1 MSTYRFDRLL
11 SPRSVALVGASARPN
26 AFGAAILR
34 NLREAGFAGP
44 IWPVNP
50 RHDHVDGVQAFADLA
65 DLPEPADL
73 VVIVTPPETVP
84 EVVAAAGRRGCGAAV
99 IITTGLGSGPGSLAE
114 AARAAARRHSL
125 RLVGPDS
132 MGLAVP
138 RAALNAS
145 LLARAPLPGDLAL
158 ISQSRTVAAGIVA
171 WAQARGTGFSGI
183 VSLGN
188 AIDVD
193 IADCLDHFATD
204 LRTRAILLSIDSVS
218 DAPKFVSAAR
228 AAARAK
234 PVVVLRSGRHDAAR
248 AADGRQATPQASPQA
263 SHTGITHTGIL
274 ARTDAVY
281 DAAFRRAG
289 LLRVQDLDEMFSVV
303 ETLGRQRPFPG
314 RRLAILANGRGVGA
328 IAVDR
333 LIDLGGTLAG
343 LSEETRGRLA
353 AALPGT
359 NPAAWRNPVDIGAD
373 ADGPRYAAALEA
385 LIADRDNDAVLVIN
399 VPTALSGGEAVASA
413 IVEAVKTGRK
423 GSFRARPVFA
433 VTVGDE
439 AAGEILSQ
447 AGIPRF
453 ATDADAV
460 EGFTHLVR
468 YREAQDDLTTTPAML
483 PADLVPDPGAARMIV
498 DHVLA
503 EGRTWLDPREM
514 ADLLAAY
521 GIPAQPV
528 TLAADADAA
537 AEAAWPIIAAGG
549 TVALKLVSPDVVHK
563 SDVGGVRLGLS
574 SEAAVREAAAEMRA
588 RVARERPAIRVTG
601 FVVQA
606 MLRRTQAREL
616 IAGLADDPVF
626 GPVVVFGRGGTAVEV
641 IDDRA
646 LALPPLDRRLA
657 ADLIGRTRVARRLKA
672 YRDVA
677 AADEAAVALV
687 LVKLGQLAADLPEL
701 RELDINPLLAD
712 CDGVIALDARA
723 AVAPLPPERRRDA
736 GAGPSHA
743 RFAVRPYPAAW
754 ERHITLDGQAILVRP
769 VRAEDEGLF
778 EAFFR
783 RVSAEDLRLRFF
795 APVRDFSHAFLA
807 RLTQLD
813 YARAI
818 AFVAIEEAT
827 GTMMGAVRLHADA
840 NHEAGEYAILVRSD
854 LKGLGL
860 GWALMGLMLDWAR
873 AEGLRHVEGQVLR
886 ENTTMLAM
894 CRKLG
899 FAVRT
904 DPSDPDLMLV
914 RRALSEESA
923 APES

>member
-34 NLREAGFAGP
+34 NLRESGFQGP

-50 RHDHVDGVQAFADLA
+50 RHDSVDGVQAFADLA

-99 IITTGLGSGPGSLAE
+99 VITTGLGSGPDSLAE
-114 AARAAARRHSL
+114 AARMAARRHSL

-138 RAALNAS
+138 GAALNAS

-188 AIDVD
+188 ALDVD
-193 IADCLDHFATD
+193 IADCLDHFAAD
-204 LRTRAILLSIDSVS
+204 IRTRAILLSIGTVA
-218 DAPKFVSAAR
+218 DAPKFMSAAR

-234 PVVVLRSGRHDAAR
+234 PVVVLRSGRHEAAP
-248 AADGRQATPQASPQA
+248 APEGRPPA
-263 SHTGITHTGIL
+263 GRTHTGLL
-274 ARTDAVY
+274 ARSDAVY

-289 LLRVQDLDEMFSVV
+289 LLRVQDLDEMFSAV

-333 LIDLGGTLAG
+333 LIDLGGSLAG
-343 LSEETRGRLA
+343 LSGETRARLA
-353 AALPGT
+353 AAVPGT
-359 NPAAWRNPVDIGAD
+359 AAAAWRNPVDIGAD

-399 VPTALSGGEAVASA
+399 VPTALSGGSAVATE
-413 IVEAVKTGRK
+413 IVEAVKRGRK
-423 GSFRARPVFA
+423 GTFRARPVFA

-439 AAGEILSQ
+439 AAGEVLRE

-468 YREAQDDLTTTPAML
+468 YREAQDDLTTTPAVL
-483 PADLVPDPGAARMIV
+483 PDDLVPDAGAARAIV
-498 DHVLA
+498 DRVLA

-514 ADLLAAY
+514 AGLLAAY

-528 TLAADADAA
+528 TLAPDADAA

-549 TVALKLVSPDVVHK
+549 TVALKLASPDVVHK
-563 SDVGGVRLGLS
+563 SDVGGVRLGLT
-574 SEAAVREAAAEMRA
+574 SEAAVREAASEMLA
-588 RVARERPAIRVTG
+588 RLARERPGARVTG
-601 FVVQA
+601 LVVQA
-606 MLRRTQAREL
+606 MLRRTQGREL
-616 IAGLADDPVF
+616 IAGLVDDPVF

-657 ADLIGRTRVARRLKA
+657 ADLVGRTRVSRRLKA

-701 RELDINPLLAD
+701 RELDINPLIAD
-712 CDGVIALDARA
+712 ATGVIALDARA

-743 RFAVRPYPAAW
+743 RFAVRPYPRAW
-754 ERHITLDGQAILVRP
+754 ERRIALDGQGILVRP

-778 EAFFR
+778 EAFFA

-818 AFVAIEEAT
+818 AFVALEEAN

-840 NHEAGEYAILVRSD
+840 NHETGEYAILVRSD

-860 GWALMGLMLDWAR
+860 GWSLMGLMLDWAK
-873 AEGLRHVEGQVLR
+873 AEGLSHVEGQVLR

-899 FAVRT
+899 FSVKT

-914 RRALSEESA
+914 RRALTEESA

>member
-11 SPRSVALVGASARPN
+11 APRSVALVGASERPN

-50 RHDHVDGVQAFADLA
+50 RHDSVDGVQAFADLA

-84 EVVAAAGRRGCGAAV
+84 EVVATAGRRGCGAAV

-114 AARAAARRHSL
+114 AARTAARQHSL

-138 RAALNAS
+138 GSALNAS

-193 IADCLDHFATD
+193 IADCLDHFAAD
-204 LRTRAILLSIDSVS
+204 LRTRAILLSIDSVT
-218 DAPKFVSAAR
+218 DAPKFMSAAR

-234 PVVVLRSGRHDAAR
+234 PVVVLRSGRHDTTRTIDGR
-248 AADGRQATPQASPQA
+248 AA
-263 SHTGITHTGIL
+263 THTGIL

-289 LLRVQDLDEMFSVV
+289 LLRVQDLDEMFSAV

-314 RRLAILANGRGVGA
+314 RRLAILTNGRGVGA

-333 LIDLGGTLAG
+333 LLDLGGTLAG
-343 LSEETRGRLA
+343 LSDETRTRLA
-353 AALPGT
+353 AAVPGT
-359 NPAAWRNPVDIGAD
+359 HPKAWRNPVDIGAD

-399 VPTALSGGEAVASA
+399 VPTALSGGCAVATE
-413 IVEAVKTGRK
+413 IVEAVRRGRK

-433 VTVGDE
+433 VTVGDDV
-439 AAGEILSQ
+439 AGEILSR

-468 YREAQDDLTTTPAML
+468 YRAAQDDLTTTPAVL
-483 PADLVPDPGAARMIV
+483 PDDLVPDAGAARMIV
-498 DHVLA
+498 DRVLA

-514 ADLLAAY
+514 ADLLSAY
-521 GIPAQPV
+521 GIPVQPV
-528 TLAADADAA
+528 ALAPDADAA

-549 TVALKLVSPDVVHK
+549 TVALKLASPDVVHK
-563 SDVGGVRLGLS
+563 SDVGGVRLGLT
-574 SEAAVREAAAEMRA
+574 SEAAVREAAAEMLA
-588 RVARERPAIRVTG
+588 RVALERPGAQITG

-616 IAGLADDPVF
+616 IAGLVDDPVF

-712 CDGVIALDARA
+712 RDGVIALDARA

-736 GAGPSHA
+736 GTGPSHA
-743 RFAVRPYPAAW
+743 RFAVRPYPRAW
-754 ERHITLDGQAILVRP
+754 ERRIVLDGQAILVRP

-783 RVSAEDLRLRFF
+783 QVSAEDLRLRFF

-818 AFVAIEEAT
+818 AFVAIEEAN

-840 NHEAGEYAILVRSD
+840 NHETGEYAILVRSD

-873 AEGLRHVEGQVLR
+873 AEGLRVVEGQVLR

-899 FAVRT
+899 FRLRT

-914 RRALSEESA
+914 RRALTEESA
-923 APES
+923 APAP

>member
-1 MSTYRFDRLL
+1 M
-11 SPRSVALVGASARPN
+11 
-26 AFGAAILR
+26 
-34 NLREAGFAGP
+34 
-44 IWPVNP
+44 
-50 RHDHVDGVQAFADLA
+50 
-65 DLPEPADL
+65 
-73 VVIVTPPETVP
+73 
-84 EVVAAAGRRGCGAAV
+84 
-99 IITTGLGSGPGSLAE
+99 
-114 AARAAARRHSL
+114 
-125 RLVGPDS
+125 
-132 MGLAVP
+132 
-138 RAALNAS
+138 
-145 LLARAPLPGDLAL
+145 
-158 ISQSRTVAAGIVA
+158 
-171 WAQARGTGFSGI
+171 
-183 VSLGN
+183 
-188 AIDVD
+188 
-193 IADCLDHFATD
+193 
-204 LRTRAILLSIDSVS
+204 
-218 DAPKFVSAAR
+218 
-228 AAARAK
+228 
-234 PVVVLRSGRHDAAR
+234 
-248 AADGRQATPQASPQA
+248 
-263 SHTGITHTGIL
+263 
-274 ARTDAVY
+274 
-281 DAAFRRAG
+281 
-289 LLRVQDLDEMFSVV
+289 
-303 ETLGRQRPFPG
+303 
-314 RRLAILANGRGVGA
+314 
-328 IAVDR
+328 
-333 LIDLGGTLAG
+333 
-343 LSEETRGRLA
+343 
-353 AALPGT
+353 
-359 NPAAWRNPVDIGAD
+359 
-373 ADGPRYAAALEA
+373 
-385 LIADRDNDAVLVIN
+385 ADRDNDAVLVIN
-399 VPTALSGGEAVASA
+399 VPTALSSGGAVARA

-447 AGIPRF
+447 AGLPRF

-483 PADLVPDPGAARMIV
+483 PADLVPDAGAARTIV
-498 DHVLA
+498 DRVLA

-521 GIPAQPV
+521 GIPAQRV
-528 TLAADADAA
+528 TLAADSDAA

-549 TVALKLVSPDVVHK
+549 TVALKLASPDVVHK
-563 SDVGGVRLGLS
+563 SDIGGVRLGLS
-574 SEAAVREAAAEMRA
+574 SEAAVREAAAEMLARA
-588 RVARERPAIRVTG
+588 ARERPDARVTG

-616 IAGLADDPVF
+616 IAGLVDDPVF

-712 CDGVIALDARA
+712 RDGVIALDARA

-743 RFAVRPYPAAW
+743 RFAVRPYPGAW
-754 ERHITLDGQAILVRP
+754 ERRITLDEQAILVRP

-783 RVSAEDLRLRFF
+783 QVSAEDLRLRFF

-818 AFVAIEEAT
+818 AFVAIEEAN

-840 NHEAGEYAILVRSD
+840 NHETGEYAILVRSD

-860 GWALMGLMLDWAR
+860 GWSLMGLMLDWAR

-899 FAVRT
+899 FTVRT

-914 RRALSEESA
+914 RRALTEESA
-923 APES
+923 APSP

>member
-50 RHDHVDGVQAFADLA
+50 RHDSVDGVQAFADLA

-84 EVVAAAGRRGCGAAV
+84 EVVAAAGRKGCGAAV
-99 IITTGLGSGPGSLAE
+99 VITTGLGSGPDSLAE

-138 RAALNAS
+138 GSALNAS

-171 WAQARGTGFSGI
+171 WAQGRGTGFSGI

-188 AIDVD
+188 ALDVD
-193 IADCLDHFATD
+193 IADCLDHFAAD
-204 LRTRAILLSIDSVS
+204 IRTRAILLSIATVT
-218 DAPKFVSAAR
+218 DAPKFMSAAR

-234 PVVVLRSGRHDAAR
+234 PVVVIRSGRHDAAR
-248 AADGRQATPQASPQA
+248 IADGRAAPPVLT
-263 SHTGITHTGIL
+263 HTGITHTGIL

-289 LLRVQDLDEMFSVV
+289 LLRVQDLDEMFSAV

-333 LIDLGGTLAG
+333 LIDLGGSLAG
-343 LSEETRGRLA
+343 LSEETRARLA
-353 AALPGT
+353 AAVPGT
-359 NPAAWRNPVDIGAD
+359 SAQDWRNPVDIGAD

-385 LIADRDNDAVLVIN
+385 LMADRDNDAVLVIN
-399 VPTALSGGEAVASA
+399 VPTALSGGSAVASE
-413 IVEAVKTGRK
+413 IVEAVKRGRK
-423 GSFRARPVFA
+423 GAFRARPVFA

-468 YREAQDDLTTTPAML
+468 YREAQDDLTTTPAVL
-483 PADLVPDPGAARMIV
+483 PDDLVPDAGAARAIV
-498 DHVLA
+498 DRVLA

-514 ADLLAAY
+514 ANLLAAY

-549 TVALKLVSPDVVHK
+549 TVALKLASPDVVHK
-563 SDVGGVRLGLS
+563 SDVGGVRLGLT
-574 SEAAVREAAAEMRA
+574 SEAAVREAAAEMLA
-588 RVARERPAIRVTG
+588 RVAQERPEARITG

-616 IAGLADDPVF
+616 IAGLVDDPVF

-712 CDGVIALDARA
+712 RDGVIALDARA
-723 AVAPLPPERRRDA
+723 AVAPPPPERRRDA
-736 GAGPSHA
+736 GTGPSHA
-743 RFAVRPYPAAW
+743 RFAVRPYPRAW
-754 ERHITLDGQAILVRP
+754 ERRIVLDGQAILVRP

-778 EAFFR
+778 EVFFKQ
-783 RVSAEDLRLRFF
+783 VSAEDLRLRFF

-840 NHEAGEYAILVRSD
+840 NHETGEYAILVRSD

-860 GWALMGLMLDWAR
+860 GWSLMGLMLDWAR

-886 ENTTMLAM
+886 ENTIMLAM

-899 FAVRT
+899 FTVRT

-914 RRALSEESA
+914 RRALAEESD
-923 APES
+923 APAT

>member
-26 AFGAAILR
+26 TFGAAILR
-34 NLREAGFAGP
+34 NLREAGFEGP

-50 RHDHVDGVQAFADLA
+50 RHDSVDGVQAFADLA

-73 VVIVTPPETVP
+73 AVIVTPPETVP
-84 EVVAAAGRRGCGAAV
+84 EVVEAAGRKGCGAAV
-99 IITTGLGSGPGSLAE
+99 IITTGLGSGPDSLAE

-138 RAALNAS
+138 HAALNAS

-188 AIDVD
+188 ALDVD
-193 IADCLDHFATD
+193 IADCLDHFAGCI
-204 LRTRAILLSIDSVS
+204 RTRAIVLSIDSVT
-218 DAPKFVSAAR
+218 DAPKFMSAAR

-234 PVVVLRSGRHDAAR
+234 PVVVLRSGRHDTAR
-248 AADGRQATPQASPQA
+248 AIEGRTA
-263 SHTGITHTGIL
+263 THTGIL

-289 LLRVQDLDEMFSVV
+289 LLRVQDLDEMFSAV

-333 LIDLGGTLAG
+333 LLDLGGTLAG
-343 LSEETRGRLA
+343 LSDETRARLA
-353 AALPGT
+353 AAVPGT
-359 NPAAWRNPVDIGAD
+359 NPAASNPDTWRNPVDIGAD

-399 VPTALSGGEAVASA
+399 VPTALSGGCAVATA
-413 IVEAVKTGRK
+413 IVEAVRTGRK

-468 YREAQDDLTTTPAML
+468 YREAQDDLTTTPAVL
-483 PADLVPDPGAARMIV
+483 PDDLVPDAGAARAIV
-498 DHVLA
+498 VSVLA

-521 GIPAQPV
+521 GIPTQPV

-537 AEAAWPIIAAGG
+537 AEAAWPVIAAGG

-563 SDVGGVRLGLS
+563 SDVGGVRLGLT
-574 SEAAVREAAAEMRA
+574 SEAAVRDAAREMLA
-588 RVARERPAIRVTG
+588 RVAQERPEARVTG

-616 IAGLADDPVF
+616 IAGLVDDPVF

-712 CDGVIALDARA
+712 RDGVIALDARA

-736 GAGPSHA
+736 GTGPSHA
-743 RFAVRPYPAAW
+743 RFAVRPYPRAW
-754 ERHITLDGQAILVRP
+754 ERRLVLDGQAILVRP

-783 RVSAEDLRLRFF
+783 QVSAEDLRLRFF

-840 NHEAGEYAILVRSD
+840 NHETGEYAILVRSD

-873 AEGLRHVEGQVLR
+873 ADGLRVVEGQVLR

-899 FAVRT
+899 FTVRT

-914 RRALSEESA
+914 RRTLTEESA

>member
-34 NLREAGFAGP
+34 NLREAGFQGP

-50 RHDHVDGVQAFADLA
+50 RHDRVDGVQAFADLA

-99 IITTGLGSGPGSLAE
+99 IITTGLGSGPDSLAE

-138 RAALNAS
+138 GSALNAS

-193 IADCLDHFATD
+193 IADCLDHFAACI
-204 LRTRAILLSIDSVS
+204 RTRAILLSIDSVT
-218 DAPKFVSAAR
+218 DAPKFMSAAR

-234 PVVVLRSGRHDAAR
+234 PVVVLRSGRHDAGRAIDGR
-248 AADGRQATPQASPQA
+248 AA
-263 SHTGITHTGIL
+263 THTGIL

-289 LLRVQDLDEMFSVV
+289 LLRVQDLDEMFSAV

-343 LSEETRGRLA
+343 LSDETRARLA
-353 AALPGT
+353 AAVPDT
-359 NPAAWRNPVDIGAD
+359 DPAACPATWRNPVDIGAD

-399 VPTALSGGEAVASA
+399 VPTALSGGDAVASA
-413 IVEAVKTGRK
+413 IVEAVKNGRK

-468 YREAQDDLTTTPAML
+468 YRAAQDDLTTTPAML
-483 PADLVPDPGAARMIV
+483 PADLVPDAARP
-498 DHVLA
+498 
-503 EGRTWLDPREM
+503 G
-514 ADLLAAY
+514 
-521 GIPAQPV
+521 
-528 TLAADADAA
+528 
-537 AEAAWPIIAAGG
+537 
-549 TVALKLVSPDVVHK
+549 
-563 SDVGGVRLGLS
+563 
-574 SEAAVREAAAEMRA
+574 
-588 RVARERPAIRVTG
+588 
-601 FVVQA
+601 
-606 MLRRTQAREL
+606 
-616 IAGLADDPVF
+616 
-626 GPVVVFGRGGTAVEV
+626 
-641 IDDRA
+641 
-646 LALPPLDRRLA
+646 
-657 ADLIGRTRVARRLKA
+657 
-672 YRDVA
+672 
-677 AADEAAVALV
+677 
-687 LVKLGQLAADLPEL
+687 
-701 RELDINPLLAD
+701 
-712 CDGVIALDARA
+712 
-723 AVAPLPPERRRDA
+723 
-736 GAGPSHA
+736 
-743 RFAVRPYPAAW
+743 
-754 ERHITLDGQAILVRP
+754 
-769 VRAEDEGLF
+769 
-778 EAFFR
+778 
-783 RVSAEDLRLRFF
+783 
-795 APVRDFSHAFLA
+795 
-807 RLTQLD
+807 
-813 YARAI
+813 
-818 AFVAIEEAT
+818 
-827 GTMMGAVRLHADA
+827 
-840 NHEAGEYAILVRSD
+840 
-854 LKGLGL
+854 
-860 GWALMGLMLDWAR
+860 
-873 AEGLRHVEGQVLR
+873 
-886 ENTTMLAM
+886 
-894 CRKLG
+894 
-899 FAVRT
+899 
-904 DPSDPDLMLV
+904 
-914 RRALSEESA
+914 
-923 APES
+923 

>member
-50 RHDHVDGVQAFADLA
+50 RHDSVDGVQAFADLA

-114 AARAAARRHSL
+114 AARDEARRHSL

-138 RAALNAS
+138 AASLNAS

-193 IADCLDHFATD
+193 IADCLDHFAAD
-204 LRTRAILLSIDSVS
+204 IRTRAIVLSIDSVT
-218 DAPKFVSAAR
+218 DAPKFMSAAR

-234 PVVVLRSGRHDAAR
+234 PVVVLRSGRHDTAR
-248 AADGRQATPQASPQA
+248 AIDGRAAAQQGS
-263 SHTGITHTGIL
+263 THTGTL

-289 LLRVQDLDEMFSVV
+289 LLRVQDLDEMFSAV

-333 LIDLGGTLAG
+333 LLDLGGTLAS
-343 LSEETRGRLA
+343 LSETTRERLA
-353 AALPGT
+353 VAVPGT
-359 NPAAWRNPVDIGAD
+359 EAEAWRNPVDIGAD

-385 LIADRDNDAVLVIN
+385 LIADRGNDAVLVIN
-399 VPTALSGGEAVASA
+399 VPTALSGGSAVATE
-413 IVEAVKTGRK
+413 IVEAVGRGRK
-423 GSFRARPVFA
+423 GAFRARPVFA

-468 YREAQDDLTTTPAML
+468 YREAQDDLTTTPAVL
-483 PADLVPDPGAARMIV
+483 PDDLVPDAGAARTIV
-498 DHVLA
+498 DRVLA

-528 TLAADADAA
+528 TLAPDADAA

-549 TVALKLVSPDVVHK
+549 TVALKLASPDVVHK
-563 SDVGGVRLGLS
+563 SDVGGVRLGLT
-574 SEAAVREAAAEMRA
+574 SEAAVREAASEMRA
-588 RVARERPAIRVTG
+588 RVARERPDARITG

-606 MLRRTQAREL
+606 MLRRTEGREL
-616 IAGLADDPVF
+616 IAGLVDDPVF

-712 CDGVIALDARA
+712 RDGVIALDARA

-743 RFAVRPYPAAW
+743 RFAVRPYPRAW
-754 ERHITLDGQAILVRP
+754 ERRITLDDQGILVRP

-778 EAFFR
+778 EAFFGQ
-783 RVSAEDLRLRFF
+783 VSAEDLRLRFF

-813 YARAI
+813 YARAV

-840 NHEAGEYAILVRSD
+840 NHETGEYAILVRSD

-860 GWALMGLMLDWAR
+860 GWSLMALMLDWAR

-899 FAVRT
+899 FTVRT

-914 RRALSEESA
+914 RRALTEESA
-923 APES
+923 APEA

>member
-50 RHDHVDGVQAFADLA
+50 RHDSVDGVQAFADLA

-84 EVVAAAGRRGCGAAV
+84 EVVEAAGRRGCGAAV
-99 IITTGLGSGPGSLAE
+99 IITTGLGSGPDSLAE

-138 RAALNAS
+138 HAALNAS

-193 IADCLDHFATD
+193 IADCLDHFATCI
-204 LRTRAILLSIDSVS
+204 RTRAILLSIDSVA
-218 DAPKFVSAAR
+218 DAPKFMSAAR

-234 PVVVLRSGRHDAAR
+234 PVVVLRSGRHDTARSIDGR
-248 AADGRQATPQASPQA
+248 AA
-263 SHTGITHTGIL
+263 THTGIL
-274 ARTDAVY
+274 ARKDAVY

-289 LLRVQDLDEMFSVV
+289 LLRVQDLDEMFSAV

-333 LIDLGGTLAG
+333 LMDLGGTLAG
-343 LSEETRGRLA
+343 LSDETRTRLA
-353 AALPGT
+353 AGVPGT
-359 NPAAWRNPVDIGAD
+359 RPEAWRNPVDIGAD

-385 LIADRDNDAVLVIN
+385 LIADRDNDALLVIN
-399 VPTALSGGEAVASA
+399 VPTALSGGAAVAEA
-413 IVEAVKTGRK
+413 IVEAVKRGRK
-423 GSFRARPVFA
+423 ESFRARPVFA

-483 PADLVPDPGAARMIV
+483 PADLVPDAGAARMIV
-498 DHVLA
+498 DGVLA

-514 ADLLAAY
+514 TDLLAAY

-549 TVALKLVSPDVVHK
+549 TVALKLASPDVLHK
-563 SDVGGVRLGLS
+563 SDVGGVRLGLT
-574 SEAAVREAAAEMRA
+574 SEAAVREAAAEILA
-588 RVARERPAIRVTG
+588 RVAQERPGTRVTG

-606 MLRRTQAREL
+606 MLRRTQGREL
-616 IAGLADDPVF
+616 IAGLVDDPVF

-657 ADLIGRTRVARRLKA
+657 ADLIDRTRVARRLKA

-712 CDGVIALDARA
+712 RDGVIALDARA

-736 GAGPSHA
+736 GTGPSHA
-743 RFAVRPYPAAW
+743 RFAVRPYPGAW
-754 ERHITLDGQAILVRP
+754 ERRITLDDQTILVRP

-778 EAFFR
+778 EAFFKQ
-783 RVSAEDLRLRFF
+783 VSAEDLRLRFF

-840 NHEAGEYAILVRSD
+840 NHETGEYAILVRSD

-860 GWALMGLMLDWAR
+860 GWSLMGLMLDWAR

-899 FAVRT
+899 FTVRT

-914 RRALSEESA
+914 RRALTEESA
-923 APES
+923 GPAI

>member
-11 SPRSVALVGASARPN
+11 APRSVALVGASARPN

-34 NLREAGFAGP
+34 NLREAGFKGP

-50 RHDHVDGVQAFADLA
+50 RHDSVDGVQAFADLA

-73 VVIVTPPETVP
+73 VVIVTPAETVP
-84 EVVAAAGRRGCGAAV
+84 EVVEAAGRKGCGAAV
-99 IITTGLGSGPGSLAE
+99 VIATGLGNGPDSLAE

-138 RAALNAS
+138 GALLNAS

-171 WAQARGTGFSGI
+171 WAQGRGTGFSGI

-188 AIDVD
+188 AVDVD
-193 IADCLDHFATD
+193 IADCLDHFAAD
-204 LRTRAILLSIDSVS
+204 IRTRAILLSIATVT
-218 DAPKFVSAAR
+218 DAPKFMSAAR

-234 PVVVLRSGRHDAAR
+234 PVVVLRSGRHDTAR
-248 AADGRQATPQASPQA
+248 TIDGRSTT
-263 SHTGITHTGIL
+263 HTGITHTGIL

-289 LLRVQDLDEMFSVV
+289 LLRVQDLDEMFSAV

-333 LIDLGGTLAG
+333 LMDLGGSLAG
-343 LSEETRGRLA
+343 LSGETRARLA
-353 AALPGT
+353 AAVPGT
-359 NPAAWRNPVDIGAD
+359 TPEAWRNPVDIGAD

-399 VPTALSGGEAVASA
+399 VPTALSDGSTVATD
-413 IVEAVKTGRK
+413 IVEAVKRGRK
-423 GSFRARPVFA
+423 GAFRARPVFA

-447 AGIPRF
+447 GGIPRF

-460 EGFTHLVR
+460 EGFSHLVR
-468 YREAQDDLTTTPAML
+468 YREAQDDLTTTPAVL
-483 PADLVPDPGAARMIV
+483 PDDLVPDAAAARRIV
-498 DHVLA
+498 DGVLA
-503 EGRTWLDPREM
+503 EGRTWLDPHEM
-514 ADLLAAY
+514 TGLLAAY

-528 TLAADADAA
+528 ALAADADAA
-537 AEAAWPIIAAGG
+537 AEAAWPVIAAGG
-549 TVALKLVSPDVVHK
+549 TVALKLASPDVVHK
-563 SDVGGVRLGLS
+563 SDVGGVRLGLT
-574 SEAAVREAAAEMRA
+574 SEAAVREAAADMLA
-588 RVARERPAIRVTG
+588 RLARERPRARVTG
-601 FVVQA
+601 FVVQP

-616 IAGLADDPVF
+616 IAGLVDDPVF

-712 CDGVIALDARA
+712 HDGVIALDARA
-723 AVAPLPPERRRDA
+723 AVAPLPAERRRDA
-736 GAGPSHA
+736 GTGPSHA
-743 RFAVRPYPAAW
+743 RFAVRPYPRAW
-754 ERHITLDGQAILVRP
+754 ERRIVLDAQAILVRP

-783 RVSAEDLRLRFF
+783 QVSAEDLRLRFF

-818 AFVAIEEAT
+818 AFVAIEEAA

-840 NHEAGEYAILVRSD
+840 NHETGEYAILVRSD

-873 AEGLRHVEGQVLR
+873 AEGLAVVEGQVLR

-899 FAVRT
+899 FTVRT

-914 RRALSEESA
+914 RRTLADERG
-923 APES
+923 APEA

>member
-11 SPRSVALVGASARPN
+11 APRSVALVGATARPN

-34 NLREAGFAGP
+34 NLREAGFAGLL
-44 IWPVNP
+44 WPVNP
-50 RHDHVDGVQAFADLA
+50 RHDSVDGVQAFADLA

-73 VVIVTPPETVP
+73 VVIATPPETVP

-99 IITTGLGSGPGSLAE
+99 IITTGLGSGPDSLAD

-138 RAALNAS
+138 HAALNAS

-171 WAQARGTGFSGI
+171 WAQGRGTGFSGI

-193 IADCLDHFATD
+193 IADCLDHFAAD
-204 LRTRAILLSIDSVS
+204 IRTRAILLSIDSVA
-218 DAPKFVSAAR
+218 DAPKFMSAAR

-234 PVVVLRSGRHDAAR
+234 PVVVLRSGRHDTAR
-248 AADGRQATPQASPQA
+248 AVDGRAA
-263 SHTGITHTGIL
+263 THTGIL

-289 LLRVQDLDEMFSVV
+289 LLRVQDLDEMFSAV

-343 LSEETRGRLA
+343 LSDETRTRLA
-353 AALPGT
+353 VVVPGT
-359 NPAAWRNPVDIGAD
+359 DPAAWRNPVDIGAD

-399 VPTALSGGEAVASA
+399 VPTALSGGSAVATA
-413 IVEAVKTGRK
+413 IVEAVKRGRK

-439 AAGEILSQ
+439 TAGEILSQ

-483 PADLVPDPGAARMIV
+483 PADLVPDAGAARRIV
-498 DHVLA
+498 DGVLA

-528 TLAADADAA
+528 ALAPDADAA

-549 TVALKLVSPDVVHK
+549 TVALKLASPDVVHK
-563 SDVGGVRLGLS
+563 SDVGGVRLGLT
-574 SEAAVREAAAEMRA
+574 SEAAVREAAGEMLA
-588 RVARERPAIRVTG
+588 RVAQERPGARITG

-616 IAGLADDPVF
+616 IAGLVDDPVF

-712 CDGVIALDARA
+712 RDGVIALDARA

-736 GAGPSHA
+736 GTGPSHA
-743 RFAVRPYPAAW
+743 RFAVRPYPGAW
-754 ERHITLDGQAILVRP
+754 ERRITLDGQGILVRP

-818 AFVAIEEAT
+818 AFVAIEEAG

-840 NHEAGEYAILVRSD
+840 NHETGEYAILVRSD

-860 GWALMGLMLDWAR
+860 GWSLMGLMLDWAR

-899 FAVRT
+899 FTVRT

-914 RRALSEESA
+914 RRALTEESA
-923 APES
+923 APRP

>member
-34 NLREAGFAGP
+34 NLREAGFSGP

-50 RHDHVDGVQAFADLA
+50 RHDSVDGVQAFADLA

-73 VVIVTPPETVP
+73 AVIVTPPETVP
-84 EVVAAAGRRGCGAAV
+84 EVVEAAGRRGCGAAV
-99 IITTGLGSGPGSLAE
+99 IITTGLGSGPDSLAE

-138 RAALNAS
+138 HAALNAS

-171 WAQARGTGFSGI
+171 WAQGRGTGFSGI

-188 AIDVD
+188 ALDVD
-193 IADCLDHFATD
+193 IADCLDHFATCI
-204 LRTRAILLSIDSVS
+204 RTRAIVLSIDSVT
-218 DAPKFVSAAR
+218 DAPKFMSAAR

-234 PVVVLRSGRHDAAR
+234 PVVVLRSGRHDTARTIDGR
-248 AADGRQATPQASPQA
+248 AA
-263 SHTGITHTGIL
+263 THTGIL

-289 LLRVQDLDEMFSVV
+289 LLRVQDLDEMFSAV

-333 LIDLGGTLAG
+333 LLDLGGTLAG
-343 LSEETRGRLA
+343 LSDKTRARLA
-353 AALPGT
+353 AAVPGT
-359 NPAAWRNPVDIGAD
+359 DPAASNPDTWRNPVDIGAD

-399 VPTALSGGEAVASA
+399 VPTALSGGCAVATA
-413 IVEAVKTGRK
+413 IVEAVKAGRK

-468 YREAQDDLTTTPAML
+468 YREAQDDLTTTPAVL
-483 PADLVPDPGAARMIV
+483 PDDLVPDAGAARAIV
-498 DHVLA
+498 VSVLA

-537 AEAAWPIIAAGG
+537 AEAAWPVIAAGG

-563 SDVGGVRLGLS
+563 SDVGGVRLGLT
-574 SEAAVREAAAEMRA
+574 SEAAVRDAAREMLA
-588 RVARERPAIRVTG
+588 RVAQERPEARVTG

-616 IAGLADDPVF
+616 IAGLVDDPVF

-712 CDGVIALDARA
+712 RDGVIALDARA

-736 GAGPSHA
+736 GTGPSHA
-743 RFAVRPYPAAW
+743 RFAVRPYPRAW
-754 ERHITLDGQAILVRP
+754 ERRLVLDGQGILVRP

-778 EAFFR
+778 ETFFR
-783 RVSAEDLRLRFF
+783 QVSAEDLRLRFF

-818 AFVAIEEAT
+818 AFVAIEEAN

-840 NHEAGEYAILVRSD
+840 NHETGEYAILVRSD

-873 AEGLRHVEGQVLR
+873 ADGLRVVEGQVLR

-899 FAVRT
+899 FTVRT

-914 RRALSEESA
+914 RRTLTEESA

>member
-34 NLREAGFAGP
+34 NLREAGFGGP

-50 RHDHVDGVQAFADLA
+50 RHDSVDGVQAFADLA

-84 EVVAAAGRRGCGAAV
+84 EVVAAAGRKGCGAAV
-99 IITTGLGSGPGSLAE
+99 VITTGLGSGPDSLAE

-145 LLARAPLPGDLAL
+145 LLARAPLAGDLAL

-188 AIDVD
+188 ALDVD
-193 IADCLDHFATD
+193 IADCLDHFAAD
-204 LRTRAILLSIDSVS
+204 IHTRAILLSIGTVT
-218 DAPKFVSAAR
+218 DAPKFMSAAR

-234 PVVVLRSGRHDAAR
+234 PVVVLRSGRHDVAAQ
-248 AADGRQATPQASPQA
+248 AIDGRQAT
-263 SHTGITHTGIL
+263 HTGLL

-289 LLRVQDLDEMFSVV
+289 LLRVQDLDEMFSAV

-333 LIDLGGTLAG
+333 LMDLGGSLAG
-343 LSEETRGRLA
+343 LSDATRERLA
-353 AALPGT
+353 AAFPGAA
-359 NPAAWRNPVDIGAD
+359 PGAWRNPVDIGAD

-399 VPTALSGGEAVASA
+399 VPTALSGGSAVATE
-413 IVEAVKTGRK
+413 IVEAVKNGRK
-423 GSFRARPVFA
+423 GTFRARPVFA

-468 YREAQDDLTTTPAML
+468 YREAQDDLTTTPAVL
-483 PADLVPDPGAARMIV
+483 PDDLVPDAGAARSIV
-498 DHVLA
+498 DRVLA
-503 EGRTWLDPREM
+503 EERTWLDPREM

-521 GIPAQPV
+521 GIPVQPV
-528 TLAADADAA
+528 TLVPDADAA
-537 AEAAWPIIAAGG
+537 AEVAWPIIAAGG
-549 TVALKLVSPDVVHK
+549 TVALKLASPDVVHK
-563 SDVGGVRLGLS
+563 SDVGGVRLGLT

-588 RVARERPAIRVTG
+588 RVAQERPGARITG

-712 CDGVIALDARA
+712 RDGVIALDARA
-723 AVAPLPPERRRDA
+723 CVAPLPPERRRDA
-736 GAGPSHA
+736 GTGPSHA
-743 RFAVRPYPAAW
+743 RFAVRPYPRAW
-754 ERHITLDGQAILVRP
+754 ERRIALDDQAILVRP

-778 EAFFR
+778 EAFFKQ
-783 RVSAEDLRLRFF
+783 VSAEDLRLRFF

-840 NHEAGEYAILVRSD
+840 NHETGEYAILVRSD

-860 GWALMGLMLDWAR
+860 GWSLMGLMLDWAK

-899 FAVRT
+899 FTVRT

-914 RRALSEESA
+914 RRALTEESA
-923 APES
+923 APSP

>member
-50 RHDHVDGVQAFADLA
+50 RHDSVDGVQAFADLA

-84 EVVAAAGRRGCGAAV
+84 EVVEAAGRRGCGAAV
-99 IITTGLGSGPGSLAE
+99 IITTGLGSGPDSLAE

-138 RAALNAS
+138 HAALNAS

-171 WAQARGTGFSGI
+171 WAQGRGTGFSGI

-193 IADCLDHFATD
+193 IADCLDHFATCI
-204 LRTRAILLSIDSVS
+204 RTRAILLSIDSVT
-218 DAPKFVSAAR
+218 DAPKFMSAAR

-234 PVVVLRSGRHDAAR
+234 PVVVLRSGRHDTAR
-248 AADGRQATPQASPQA
+248 AIDGRAA
-263 SHTGITHTGIL
+263 THTGIL

-289 LLRVQDLDEMFSVV
+289 LLRVQDLDEMFSAV

-333 LIDLGGTLAG
+333 LMDLGGTLAG
-343 LSEETRGRLA
+343 LSDETRARLA
-353 AALPGT
+353 SVVPGT
-359 NPAAWRNPVDIGAD
+359 RPEAWRNPVDIGAD

-399 VPTALSGGEAVASA
+399 VPTALSGGAAVAGA
-413 IVEAVKTGRK
+413 IVEAVKSGRK

-468 YREAQDDLTTTPAML
+468 YRGAQDDLTTTPAML
-483 PADLVPDPGAARMIV
+483 PADLVPDAGAARMIV
-498 DHVLA
+498 DGVLA

-514 ADLLAAY
+514 TDLLAAY

-549 TVALKLVSPDVVHK
+549 TVALKLASPDVLHK
-563 SDVGGVRLGLS
+563 SDVGGVRLGLT
-574 SEAAVREAAAEMRA
+574 SEAAVREAAAEMLA
-588 RVARERPAIRVTG
+588 RVSQERPDTRVTG

-606 MLRRTQAREL
+606 MLRRTQGREL
-616 IAGLADDPVF
+616 IAGLVDDPAF

-736 GAGPSHA
+736 GTGPSHA
-743 RFAVRPYPAAW
+743 RFAVRPYPGAW
-754 ERHITLDGQAILVRP
+754 ERRITRDGQDILVRP

-783 RVSAEDLRLRFF
+783 QVSAEDLRLRFF

-840 NHEAGEYAILVRSD
+840 NHETGEYAILVRSD

-860 GWALMGLMLDWAR
+860 GWSLMQLMLDWAR

-899 FAVRT
+899 FTVRT

-914 RRALSEESA
+914 RRALTEEGA
-923 APES
+923 APQP